1 MSEPHENYNKRSVYA
16 ILESEMIE
24 LRGESGK
31 LYARLDPRQMRLEF
45 RRGERIEY
53 IDLGQYLDEQHAA
66 AAMT

>member
-1 MSEPHENYNKRSVYA
+1 MSEPDENYNKRSAYA

-31 LYARLDPRQMRLEF
+31 LYARLDPQHMRLEF

-53 IDLGQYLDEQHAA
+53 IDLNRYLEEQRHAA
-66 AAMT
+66 A